1 MVMNALAALTAAAAL
16 GADVEKGAAALADFT
31 AMTGRGRRRSIMGG
45 QAILLD
51 ESYNASAASMRAA
64 FSVLKLTP
72 GIRHI
77 AVLGDMLELGD
88 HAISEHTALAADLIG
103 SADVVYACGQWTRFL
118 FEAIPAAK
126 QGAFA
131 QNSEALAPLVLR
143 DLREGDVILV
153 KGSFGS
159 RMQKIVQAL
168 EQAGGPA

>member
-1 MVMNALAALTAAAAL
+1 
-16 GADVEKGAAALADFT
+16 
-31 AMTGRGRRRSIMGG
+31 MGG
-45 QAILLD
+45 QATLLD

-72 GIRHI
+72 GKRHI
-77 AVLGDMLELGD
+77 AVLGDMLELGE
-88 HAISEHTALAADLIG
+88 HAESEHTALAAELSE
-103 SADVVYACGQWTRFL
+103 SADFVYACGHWTRFL

-131 QNSEALAPLVLR
+131 QDSEALAPLVQR

-159 RMQKIVQAL
+159 RMQKIVHAL
-168 EQAGGPA
+168 DHADGTV